1 MQAPLSIA
9 KDSTVVKGK
18 HAGNKVVLLLSFH
31 SCAATMEAFL
41 MVVTLTLV
49 WGPVHLYLT
58 KTDVAG
64 VRRWISSM
72 MKQQEHEDPLKE
84 ARAEEEMLGLI
95 GMSDFC

>member
-1 MQAPLSIA
+1 M
-9 KDSTVVKGK
+9 V
-18 HAGNKVVLLLSFH
+18 
-31 SCAATMEAFL
+31 ATLA
-41 MVVTLTLV
+41 LV